1 MPKHPIVTRPPDE
14 GTHAF
19 AAKLKQSREALGIS
33 MQELARRTGISAAT
47 ICRYE
52 GGVASPPLDKL
63 LALSEALEMDPEI
76 LTGGSGEGEDAVT
89 RAAVRTDRATR
100 RYLWREF
107 IRKAGYA
114 YPRMSDEERI
124 RLNLLFDMLE
134 ATSRFKNERGDNK

>member
-1 MPKHPIVTRPPDE
+1 MPKHPIVTRPPDD
-14 GTHAF
+14 GTPAF

-52 GGVASPPLDKL
+52 AGAASPPLDKL
-63 LALSEALEMDPEI
+63 LTLSEALEMDPEI

-89 RAAVRTDRATR
+89 RAAVRTDR
-100 RYLWREF
+100 EF

-124 RLNLLFDMLE
+124 RLNLLFEMLE
-134 ATSRFKNERGDNK
+134 ATSRFKNEK